1 MGFVRNRLKWLELSV
16 FLILTP
22 GLADFAPAQTSTDT
36 LVSHPKTVNT
46 IHSASKATILAATIP
61 GAGQAYNR
69 KYWKI
74 PIVYVGYAAAGYELV
89 TNQKKYKDSKKNYIA
104 VTDTLES
111 TVNLSDRTT
120 SELLLDIDSYR
131 RLRDMSFLALLAW
144 HGLTI
149 IDANVDAH
157 FFNWDVSED
166 LSLRIRPRALWVGR
180 MKPGI
185 GLSFILNTK

>member
-1 MGFVRNRLKWLELSV
+1 MVFLRNSLKWLALSV
-16 FLILTP
+16 FLNLAP
-22 GLADFAPAQTSTDT
+22 GLADFAAAQNRTDT
-36 LVSHPKTVNT
+36 VAPVSKKAES

-74 PIVYVGYAAAGYELV
+74 PIAYVGYAAGSYALV
-89 TNQKKYKDSKKNYIA
+89 TNQRSYKESRNDYIA
-104 VTDTLES
+104 LTDTLES
-111 TVNLSDRTT
+111 TVNQSGK
-120 SELLLDIDSYR
+120 SAAELLANIDGYR
-131 RLRDMSFLALLAW
+131 RYRDMSVLVLLAW

-180 MKPGI
+180 MEPGV
-185 GLSFILNTK
+185 GLSFILNSK